1 MGVVLA
7 NKNRRIFKMNKCPNP
22 EYDLECPYALSD
34 DSPCPCIATQEECD
48 AYYYGEQFPV
58 DVCDGVVE
66 VESKLGE
73 RITD

>member
-1 MGVVLA
+1 MLCP
-7 NKNRRIFKMNKCPNP
+7 KCELEM
-22 EYDLECPYALSD
+22 EYEEIKFPSGEWYCG
-34 DSPCPCIATQEECD
+34 ECD